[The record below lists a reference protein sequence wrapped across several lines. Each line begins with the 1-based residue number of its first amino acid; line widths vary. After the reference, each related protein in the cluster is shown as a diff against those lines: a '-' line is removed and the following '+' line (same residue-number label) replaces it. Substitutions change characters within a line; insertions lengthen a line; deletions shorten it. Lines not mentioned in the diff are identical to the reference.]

1 MDESERQPVR
11 TTRRVMFLAVGG
23 ILAVL
28 LVMLVIVLLLG
39 DPTDHLGDQRTQ
51 TAVFAGRL

>member
-11 TTRRVMFLAVGG
+11 TTRRVMFIAVGG